1 LRYPYTLVLFK
12 YMRVLFKTLIFALV
26 LAGAGTV
33 ENVQAVTGT
42 PIAQAQKAVKA
53 PIPLA
58 LPTTADVVLKNG
70 SSMTGQIIAF
80 DPNKQVIQISRSRVS
95 RSLQVAQI
103 QRVTFKRDGIVYT
116 SDGKR
121 VIRGDDNSQAQQSI
135 WKNIP
140 LNAFSF
146 INISR
151 GQASVDLATIMNA
164 RDIRGIKGVAAK
176 SLYVADEIQFQPTG
190 KMTIKVTPTDL

>member
-1 LRYPYTLVLFK
+1 
-12 YMRVLFKTLIFALV
+12 MRVLFKTLIFALV
-26 LAGAGTV
+26 LAGAGTM
-33 ENVQAVTGT
+33 ENLRVMTGT
-42 PIAQAQKAVKA
+42 SIAQAQKVAVKA

-58 LPTTADVVLKNG
+58 LPTTADVALKNG

-95 RSLQVAQI
+95 RSLQIAQI

-140 LNAFSF
+140 LNAFRF
-146 INISR
+146 INTSR
-151 GQASVDLATIMNA
+151 GQASVDLATIMNP

-176 SLYVADEIQFQPTG
+176 SLYVADEIQFQTTG

>member
-1 LRYPYTLVLFK
+1 
-12 YMRVLFKTLIFALV
+12 MRVLFKTLIFALV

-33 ENVQAVTGT
+33 ENVQVVTGT
-42 PIAQAQKAVKA
+42 QIAQAQKAVRA

-58 LPTTADVVLKNG
+58 IPTTADVILKNG

-80 DPNKQVIQISRSRVS
+80 DPNKQIIQISRSRVS
-95 RSLQVAQI
+95 RSLQIAQI
-103 QRVTFKRDGIVYT
+103 QRVTFKKQDAIVYT
-116 SDGKR
+116 SDGKPM

-140 LNAFSF
+140 LNAFWF
-146 INISR
+146 LNASR
-151 GQASVDLATIMNA
+151 GQASVDLATIMNP

-176 SLYVADEIQFQPTG
+176 SLYVADEIQFQTAG